1 MSLWRLHYQSIRY
14 KLRKLLFVRMEEEGR
29 MDMEEQR
36 WERSGVVGG
45 RKEGKE
51 EGSERKRTVSDKL

>member
-1 MSLWRLHYQSIRY
+1 
-14 KLRKLLFVRMEEEGR
+14 